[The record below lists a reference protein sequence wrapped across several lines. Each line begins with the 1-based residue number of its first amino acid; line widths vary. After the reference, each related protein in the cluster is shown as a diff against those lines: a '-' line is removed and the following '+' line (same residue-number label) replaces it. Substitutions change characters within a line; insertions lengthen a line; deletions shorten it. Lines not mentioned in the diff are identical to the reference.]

1 MEVIEETGNEGIKIS
16 IVQDHP
22 VFTVRVHEFVK
33 YALMEVIEETGNEGI
48 KISIVQDHPVFT
60 DFCILVC
67 DETGDNQILS
77 IIEVKKPEVYASLTL
92 PTKAVAQVLRE
103 AQIRLCEIVSTISL
117 PSQVIATIQQVR
129 KLHCPPVKQSSTF
142 RGFALVV
149 PARIFFSV
157 ISTVILPCCS
167 LYLSCASSSCQCC
180 SFSLGS
186 RFFCYY
192 HILLKMFNTLHSN
205 FALKTNLTLLF
216 FSTLLSLLVVRMLN

>member
-1 MEVIEETGNEGIKIS
+1 
-16 IVQDHP
+16 
-22 VFTVRVHEFVK
+22 
-33 YALMEVIEETGNEGI
+33 MEVIEETGNEGI

-149 PARIFFSV
+149 PAHIFFLPSFFPAAPF
-157 ISTVILPCCS
+157 ISLVRPHLVNAAPS
-167 LYLSCASSSCQCC
+167 LWDPASSATIT
-180 SFSLGS
+180 FS
-186 RFFCYY
+186 
-192 HILLKMFNTLHSN
+192 
-205 FALKTNLTLLF
+205 
-216 FSTLLSLLVVRMLN
+216 